1 MDADVVVVGAGAV
14 GSAAARE
21 LARRGLDVIALER
34 FRIGHDRGSS
44 HGDARIFRHSYDA
57 PDWVRMMKE
66 AMGLWAELE
75 DEAGE
80 ELLTRTGGIDL
91 DAPPENATSLDAE
104 GMGYEVLSG
113 AAVMERFPS
122 LSLAPEEEV
131 LFQADAGIVHADRAW
146 RALVEGARRAG
157 AEVREGVQ
165 VVELRADEDGVEA
178 RTDGG
183 TISARVGVVAAGS
196 WALDLLR
203 PVGIAVPARVTRES
217 PAYFESEPPPVVVV
231 DWHGEHLTYAL
242 PSPGFG
248 LKAAEH
254 HAGPEVD
261 PDDWGGPDEA
271 SVARVRAWVA
281 ERFAPMDPRPLH
293 AEACLYTTTAD
304 ERFVLERHG
313 AVVVASACSGH
324 GFKFVPWSGARA
336 AELALRRS

>member
-1 MDADVVVVGAGAV
+1 MDADVIVVGAGAV
-14 GSAAARE
+14 GSAAARD

-34 FRIGHDRGSS
+34 SRIGHDRGSS
-44 HGDARIFRHSYDA
+44 HGDARVFRHSYDA
-57 PDWVRMMKE
+57 PGWVRMMKE

-80 ELLTRTGGIDL
+80 VLLTRTGGIDL
-91 DAPPENATSLDAE
+91 DPPPQNAASLDAE
-104 GMGYEVLSG
+104 GVGYEVLPG
-113 AAVMERFPS
+113 AAVTERFPS
-122 LSLAPEEEV
+122 LSLRPEAKV

-146 RALVEGARRAG
+146 RALAQGARRAG
-157 AEVREGVQ
+157 ADVREGVR
-165 VVELRADEDGVEA
+165 VLELRTDEDGVEA
-178 RTDGG
+178 RTEGG
-183 TISARVGVVAAGS
+183 SISARVGVVAAGS
-196 WALDLLR
+196 WTATLLR
-203 PVGIAVPARVTRES
+203 PLGISLPVRVTRES
-217 PAYFESEPPPVVVV
+217 PAYFESDPPPVVVV

-242 PSPGFG
+242 PSPRFG

-261 PDDWGGPDEA
+261 PDDGGGPDQA
-271 SVARVRAWVA
+271 SVDRVRAWVA

-304 ERFVLERHG
+304 ERFLLERHG

-336 AELALRRS
+336 AELASRRS